1 MNGGDRR
8 RLNLFLALCVIC
20 VLAMLLFGFAVVRRS
35 RVSRM
40 ASMNVEPKSG
50 TSNVKAPAGNPE
62 ASQSEEPTRSTSERA
77 PRVVAKDIPAAAAWK
92 RKPRGNV
99 LYFRTG
105 ASPDILGKL
114 AVTPLDALDRI
125 SYSSQLSCAR
135 VHFSGGIGV
144 CLTREAVPGGEGRK
158 EIGLADLF
166 GPASFTG
173 YSAVVFDS
181 QLRSV
186 ARNVKLNGFPSR
198 VRVSPS
204 GRLAAVTVFLSGQSY
219 AALKFSTQTTIIDV
233 GSGKI
238 LADVE
243 TFAVTRNGQTFH
255 SPDFNFWGVTFSRDE
270 GIFYATLWSTGKTY
284 LVKCDLA
291 KHAAEVIYEGV
302 ECPSLSPDNARIA
315 FKKRTGFIGGPA
327 IWRISLLDL
336 RTLTDAPLGETRSVD
351 DQVEWLDN
359 NHILYSITENDKSN
373 IWILPADPNGSP
385 HLWLTGASSPAVVLS
400 AN

>member
-1 MNGGDRR
+1 MNKGDRH

-40 ASMNVEPKSG
+40 ASMNVETKSA
-50 TSNVKAPAGNPE
+50 TSNLKAPAGYPE
-62 ASQSEEPTRSTSERA
+62 ASPSDELTRSTPERA
-77 PRVVAKDIPAAAAWK
+77 PRDVAKDIPAGAAWK

-99 LYFRTG
+99 LYFRTD

-125 SYSSQLSCAR
+125 SYSSELSCAR

-166 GPASFTG
+166 GLASFTG

-186 ARNVKLNGFPSR
+186 ARNIKLNGFPSR

-233 GSGKI
+233 GSGKL

-243 TFAVTRNGQTFH
+243 TFAVTRNGQAFH

-270 GIFYATLWSTGKTY
+270 GIFYATLWSMGKTY
-284 LVKCDLA
+284 LVKGDLA

-302 ECPSLSPDNARIA
+302 ECPSLSPDSARIA

-336 RTLTDAPLGETRSVD
+336 RTLTDTPLGETRSVD

-359 NHILYSITENDKSN
+359 NDILYVINENDKSN
-373 IWILPADPNGSP
+373 IWILPVDPNGSP
-385 HLWLTGASSPAVVLS
+385 RLWLTGASSPAVVLS